1 MKLRYFQNSSNFP
14 SGLELISIHLILTIF
29 YNYGDS
35 KMSIHRSLKVKGN
48 IAGKKNVLKRF
59 ERVDQLIK
67 EGRLKAGD
75 PVLGLP
81 KTKVNI

>member
-1 MKLRYFQNSSNFP
+1 
-14 SGLELISIHLILTIF
+14 
-29 YNYGDS
+29 
-35 KMSIHRSLKVKGN
+35 MSIHRSLKVKGN

-67 EGRLKAGD
+67 EGRLKAGE